1 MIESNPGAEQGGM
14 NILARMY
21 KNHLKNTRHL
31 MKNKWGYCLVER
43 LGLCTLFL
51 EVVRIVQT
59 YGFKL
64 YLIGLLCWS
73 CINLPLRTL
82 TLPPKNYK
90 TSFNLLQNCMHD
102 WTIDFLQARATAL
115 KAGPMWGVGDWWC
128 TDCTCC
134 FALWTGRGIRKSHL
148 GIPRSDLDSHHQYY
162 RLRGYQTGEL
172 KYIIKDKATHTIIH
186 N

>member
-1 MIESNPGAEQGGM
+1 MIESNPGAGQGGV
-14 NILARMY
+14 NVLARMY

-31 MKNKWGYCLVER
+31 MKNTWGDCLVER

-51 EVVRIVQT
+51 EVDRIVQA

-64 YLIGLLCWS
+64 YLIDLLCWS

-102 WTIDFLQARATAL
+102 WTIDFYKLEQLRWKQGQCEELEIGDVLTAHVVSLCELGAAFARAISAFQGLILT
-115 KAGPMWGVGDWWC
+115 VIISI
-128 TDCTCC
+128 
-134 FALWTGRGIRKSHL
+134 TGSVDIRL
-148 GIPRSDLDSHHQYY
+148 
-162 RLRGYQTGEL
+162 
-172 KYIIKDKATHTIIH
+172 A